1 MKVRWATFYHLRTAQ
16 VTNTILKTHVTLTV
30 ILFLQHIEMYKKNW
44 FNTKYSMKLNI
55 KNIFIYVMSYSIFLY
70 FVLLVLFYT
79 TDRNSWSRY
88 VRHYLSFFPANIE
101 NNRHKWKFFEKEKV
115 QYLLIGQKANY
126 LLNKQS
132 RARFGTR
139 TLIFEGIS
147 DLQNTEYVSMILRL
161 CLCIFYSI
169 FDILVNYYHNKLFL
183 LEE

>member
-30 ILFLQHIEMYKKNW
+30 ILFLQHIEMYKTN
-44 FNTKYSMKLNI
+44 NI
-55 KNIFIYVMSYSIFLY
+55 KNIFIYVMSYSISLY

-79 TDRNSWSRY
+79 ADRNSWSRY
-88 VRHYLSFFPANIE
+88 VRHYRSFFPANIE

-132 RARFGTR
+132 RAKIWYTHLHIWRNFRSTKHW
-139 TLIFEGIS
+139 ICFH
-147 DLQNTEYVSMILRL
+147 NFKVMFVVSFIL
-161 CLCIFYSI
+161 YSI
-169 FDILVNYYHNKLFL
+169 C
-183 LEE
+183 

>member
-1 MKVRWATFYHLRTAQ
+1 
-16 VTNTILKTHVTLTV
+16 
-30 ILFLQHIEMYKKNW
+30 
-44 FNTKYSMKLNI
+44 MKLNI
-55 KNIFIYVMSYSIFLY
+55 KNIFIYVLSYSIFLY
-70 FVLLVLFYT
+70 LVLLVLFYT

-139 TLIFEGIS
+139 TFIFEGIS
-147 DLQNTEYVSMILRL
+147 DLQNTEYVSIILRL
-161 CLCIFYSI
+161 CLWYLLFYI
-169 FDILVNYYHNKLFL
+169 RFNKLFV
-183 LEE
+183 LEELHYQISDPKSDPKTSIYYVRRQPSI